1 MIYKSY
7 IVENNLNIIN
17 TNFSLFYGENLGLQ
31 NEIKEKI
38 KIKNKKSFIIN
49 IDQDNLI
56 LNQDEFFSEI
66 LNASLFDEKKIYF
79 INQGSDKILNIIK
92 HIEPNIDNQ
101 EIYIFSKTLDK
112 KSKLREYFE
121 KSKNCSAIACYPDNE
136 ITLKKI
142 ILERLKEFEGLSAQN
157 LNLII
162 DNCNYDRAKLNN
174 ELKKIISFFESKK
187 INTSELE
194 ELLNLKL
201 NDNFNELKDEALK
214 GNKIKTNKLMSETLF
229 ETEKNA
235 LYLNIINQRLHKL
248 SEVIQTASNSNFEVA
263 LNSLK
268 PPVFW
273 KDKPAFLDQT
283 KKWNNNKI
291 NKILKETY
299 EIELKVKSNSIVNK
313 NHLIKK
319 LIVDICRIANS

>member
-174 ELKKIISFFESKK
+174 ELKKIISFF
-187 INTSELE
+187 
-194 ELLNLKL
+194 
-201 NDNFNELKDEALK
+201 
-214 GNKIKTNKLMSETLF
+214 
-229 ETEKNA
+229 
-235 LYLNIINQRLHKL
+235 
-248 SEVIQTASNSNFEVA
+248 
-263 LNSLK
+263 
-268 PPVFW
+268 
-273 KDKPAFLDQT
+273 
-283 KKWNNNKI
+283 
-291 NKILKETY
+291 
-299 EIELKVKSNSIVNK
+299 
-313 NHLIKK
+313 
-319 LIVDICRIANS
+319 

>member
-56 LNQDEFFSEI
+56 LNQDQFFSEI

-187 INTSELE
+187 INSSELE